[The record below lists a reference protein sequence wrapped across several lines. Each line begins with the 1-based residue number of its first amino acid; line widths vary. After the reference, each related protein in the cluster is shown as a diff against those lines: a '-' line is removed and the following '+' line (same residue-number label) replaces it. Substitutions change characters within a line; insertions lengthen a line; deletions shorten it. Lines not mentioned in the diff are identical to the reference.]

1 MRLTHIKLSGFKSF
15 TDPTTIHVPGQL
27 VAVIGPNGC
36 GKSNVIDAV
45 RWVLGEASAKQL
57 RGESMQDVIF
67 NGAATR
73 RPAPRAS
80 VELVFD
86 NSDHSLQGAWGQYAE
101 VSIKRQLTRQGEST
115 YFINN
120 QTVRRRDITDLFLG
134 TGVGARGY
142 AVIEQ
147 GMISRIIEARPE
159 ELRAYIEEAAGV
171 SKYKERRKE
180 TEGRL
185 KDTREHLQ
193 RLGDL
198 QNELARQVEK
208 LEKQAETAERYKSLT
223 AQLNQQQDLLD
234 YAQWQQSLA
243 AADKATAQH
252 QSLQAQQDET
262 AAQIQALNDEVH
274 ALQTAEQ
281 SQQQAVHELSN
292 KRGVLREQIARLE
305 EQIRHQQNLHQRIER
320 DKQAAQAQMQ
330 RIHQEQ
336 QQIRV
341 QLEENELQAE
351 EKQTELAEWA
361 MQVAEHEERLPELE
375 EAQATLNAAF
385 QTQQDEANRIRRE
398 LALKQQQLAH
408 AEQTVAKHEE
418 RKGRLK
424 QENQALNLPDEAETA
439 AAQEAAALLQSQQE
453 HYEEQII
460 AAEEALHAAR
470 EAFQTASN
478 RFQSLKQQH
487 ITLQAQQQALSQ
499 ILSQQ
504 QEAADFWQATD
515 HAAAPQLWQHITAP
529 AEWQHALSVILAE
542 RLHARAV
549 PHGFV
554 PPEPL
559 PQGQAAWLSDDL
571 SGGIKKSLPVQALLN
586 QIQAQPPFQTAL
598 HHWLDGVLCAPD
610 LSYALA
616 HQSDLGAHQIWLTPE
631 GHQVDK
637 VSVLLYAKPAQE
649 SLIAQKARLD
659 GIASELENLAPE
671 LSAAEAAFKQA
682 EAAVR
687 SSEVQHK
694 NLMQQQQ
701 QHTRQYSQA
710 QQRAAELLART
721 NQGQIRREHIER
733 ELAQLAEEQTVLQHT
748 SDGLADDIVTLQ
760 EAAAELEH
768 QQQTTAHSRQ
778 EQQGRL
784 KQAQLALLEANR
796 QYGLAEVAVHK
807 LNQQKQNYQQQIAQ
821 LEQQTFDWQE
831 RQQELALAYETEFQ
845 NDEQHIKLEEL
856 SEAVQT
862 LDEEYIVV
870 QDKLAQIQEQG
881 REQYAKVQTLQTQL
895 PQLQAA
901 TQTALLQ
908 QQEALINAKRYH
920 QNLTERA
927 ADLDALEALAK
938 ESPKVLNTSIGSLS
952 QQIEALGAVN
962 LAALQELEEAR
973 ERDGY
978 YRSQSEDVQAA
989 IALLEEAIAQI
1000 DDKTKE
1006 RFKETFDAVNGK
1018 VQTFFPTLFGGG
1030 EATLKMIG
1038 DDLLTAGVSIMAR
1051 PPGKKNSTIHLLSG
1065 GEKAL
1070 TAMSLVFALFSLNP
1084 APFCL
1089 LDEVDAP
1096 LDDANTSRF
1105 CNLVKEM
1112 SAQTQFLY
1120 ISHNRLTMEM
1130 AEQLIGVTMQEK
1142 GVSRVVAVDIK
1153 QALEMAEPN

>member
-1 MRLTHIKLSGFKSF
+1 M
-15 TDPTTIHVPGQL
+15 
-27 VAVIGPNGC
+27 
-36 GKSNVIDAV
+36 
-45 RWVLGEASAKQL
+45 
-57 RGESMQDVIF
+57 
-67 NGAATR
+67 
-73 RPAPRAS
+73 
-80 VELVFD
+80 
-86 NSDHSLQGAWGQYAE
+86 
-101 VSIKRQLTRQGEST
+101 
-115 YFINN
+115 
-120 QTVRRRDITDLFLG
+120 
-134 TGVGARGY
+134 
-142 AVIEQ
+142 
-147 GMISRIIEARPE
+147 
-159 ELRAYIEEAAGV
+159 
-171 SKYKERRKE
+171 
-180 TEGRL
+180 
-185 KDTREHLQ
+185 
-193 RLGDL
+193 
-198 QNELARQVEK
+198 
-208 LEKQAETAERYKSLT
+208 
-223 AQLNQQQDLLD
+223 
-234 YAQWQQSLA
+234 
-243 AADKATAQH
+243 
-252 QSLQAQQDET
+252 
-262 AAQIQALNDEVH
+262 
-274 ALQTAEQ
+274 
-281 SQQQAVHELSN
+281 
-292 KRGVLREQIARLE
+292 LREQIARLE

-341 QLEENELQAE
+341 QLEENEFQAE

-375 EAQATLNAAF
+375 EVQATLNAAF

-439 AAQEAAALLQSQQE
+439 AAQEAASLLQSQQE

-478 RFQSLKQQH
+478 RFQSLRQQH

-542 RLHARAV
+542 RLHARSV
-549 PHGFV
+549 PSGFV
-554 PPEPL
+554 PPAPL

-571 SGGIKKSLPVQALLN
+571 SGGLKKSLPVQALLN

-616 HQSDLGAHQIWLTPE
+616 HQNDLGAHQIWLTPE

-659 GIASELENLAPE
+659 GIASELENLAPK

-682 EAAVR
+682 EVAVR
-687 SSEVQHK
+687 SSETQHK

-733 ELAQLAEEQTVLQHT
+733 ELTQLAEEQTVLQHT
-748 SDGLADDIVTLQ
+748 SDGLSDDIATLQ

-807 LNQQKQNYQQQIAQ
+807 LNQQKQNYQQQIAR
-821 LEQQTFDWQE
+821 LEQQTLDWQE

-845 NDEQHIKLEEL
+845 NDEQHIKLDEL
-856 SEAVQT
+856 TEAVHT
-862 LDEEYIVV
+862 LDEEYIAV
-870 QDKLAQIQEQG
+870 QKKLAQIQEQG
-881 REQYAKVQTLQTQL
+881 REQYARVQALQTKL

-927 ADLDALEALAK
+927 ANLDALEALAK
-938 ESPKVLNTSIGSLS
+938 ESPKVLNSSIGSLT

-989 IALLEEAIAQI
+989 ITLLEEAIAQI

-1130 AEQLIGVTMQEK
+1130 AEQLVGVTMQEK

-1153 QALEMAEPN
+1153 QALEMAEP

>member
-1 MRLTHIKLSGFKSF
+1 M
-15 TDPTTIHVPGQL
+15 
-27 VAVIGPNGC
+27 
-36 GKSNVIDAV
+36 IDAV

-262 AAQIQALNDEVH
+262 AAQVQALNDEVH

-341 QLEENELQAE
+341 KLEENELQVE

-515 HAAAPQLWQHITAP
+515 HTAAPQLWQHITAP

-649 SLIAQKARLD
+649 SLITQKARLD

-682 EAAVR
+682 EATVR

-807 LNQQKQNYQQQIAQ
+807 LNQQKQNYQQQIAR
-821 LEQQTFDWQE
+821 LEQQTLDWQE

>member
-198 QNELARQVEK
+198 QNELARQVKK

-262 AAQIQALNDEVH
+262 AAQVRALNDEVH

-439 AAQEAAALLQSQQE
+439 AAQEAAVLLQSQQE

-470 EAFQTASN
+470 EAFQTTSS

-549 PHGFV
+549 PSGFV
-554 PPEPL
+554 PPKPL

-637 VSVLLYAKPAQE
+637 VSVLLYAKPVQE

-748 SDGLADDIVTLQ
+748 SDGLSDDIATLQ

-768 QQQTTAHSRQ
+768 QQQTTAHCRQ

-807 LNQQKQNYQQQIAQ
+807 LNQQKQNYQQQIAR
-821 LEQQTFDWQE
+821 LEQQTLDWQE

-845 NDEQHIKLEEL
+845 NDEQHIKLDEL
-856 SEAVQT
+856 TEAVHT
-862 LDEEYIVV
+862 LDEEYIAV
-870 QDKLAQIQEQG
+870 QEKLAQIQEQG
-881 REQYAKVQTLQTQL
+881 REQYARVQALQTKL

-938 ESPKVLNTSIGSLS
+938 ESPKVLNSSIGSLT

-989 IALLEEAIAQI
+989 ITLLEEAIAQI

-1130 AEQLIGVTMQEK
+1130 AEQLVGVTMQEK

-1153 QALEMAEPN
+1153 QALEMAEP

>member
-262 AAQIQALNDEVH
+262 AAQVQALNDEVH

-549 PHGFV
+549 PSGFV
-554 PPEPL
+554 PPAPL

-659 GIASELENLAPE
+659 GITSELENLAPE

-701 QHTRQYSQA
+701 KHTRQYSQA
-710 QQRAAELLART
+710 QQRTAELLART

-748 SDGLADDIVTLQ
+748 SDGLSDDIVTLQ

-807 LNQQKQNYQQQIAQ
+807 LNQQKQNYQQQIAR
-821 LEQQTFDWQE
+821 LEQQTLDWQE

-870 QDKLAQIQEQG
+870 QEKLAQIQEQG

-938 ESPKVLNTSIGSLS
+938 ESPKVLNSSIGSLS

-1130 AEQLIGVTMQEK
+1130 AEQLVGVTMQEK

-1153 QALEMAEPN
+1153 QALEMAEP